1 MKKILY
7 AIALTCLMSV
17 SVLAQDVTILDSST
31 TATTSSTVITGTSYL
46 RAVMVNQDPS
56 TADPGA
62 YVNVLFKIENIG
74 TVGAQN
80 TTLTLEP
87 EYPFSLD
94 PGVSPTVNLGTISGL
109 QTGNNAYLVRY
120 KLKVDDNALNG
131 ENEIK
136 LKYSMGDGSVY
147 NLAKFNITVSN
158 PRTDF
163 EVVAQDASTIAIANV
178 GANPASS
185 VIVRIPDQQSFRTNG
200 TSASIIGNL
209 NAGDYTIASFQI
221 LSSRAPNS
229 TNVSPASSN
238 LTVEISYTDTLGIRR
253 TLEKSVPFGFS
264 SIAATGRTFQRT
276 QTTAVSNGLEYITI
290 GVVGIVVVVV
300 LIKIRSRKKK

>member
-1 MKKILY
+1 
-7 AIALTCLMSV
+7 MSV
-17 SVLAQDVTILDSST
+17 SVLAQDVSILDSSA
-31 TATTSSTVITGTSYL
+31 TATTSSTIITGIPYL

-74 TVGAQN
+74 TNGALN
-80 TTLTLEP
+80 TTLTLIP
-87 EYPFSLD
+87 EYPLSLD
-94 PGVSPTVNLGTISGL
+94 PGVSPTVSLGTISGL

-120 KLKVDDNALNG
+120 KLKVDENAVNG

-163 EVVAQDASTIAIANV
+163 DVVAQDASTIAIANV
-178 GANPASS
+178 GANSASS
-185 VIVRIPDQQSFRTNG
+185 VIVRIPDQQNFRTNG

-209 NAGDYTIASFQI
+209 NAGDYTLASFQI
-221 LSSRAPNS
+221 LSSRTPNS
-229 TNVSPASSN
+229 TNVSPAASN

-253 TLEKSVPFGFS
+253 TVEKSVPFGFS
-264 SIAATGRTFQRT
+264 NIASTGRTLQRS
-276 QTTAVSNGLEYITI
+276 QTSVVSNGLEYIII
-290 GVVGIVVVVV
+290 GVVGIVVVVA
-300 LIKIRSRKKK
+300 LIKIRSRKRK